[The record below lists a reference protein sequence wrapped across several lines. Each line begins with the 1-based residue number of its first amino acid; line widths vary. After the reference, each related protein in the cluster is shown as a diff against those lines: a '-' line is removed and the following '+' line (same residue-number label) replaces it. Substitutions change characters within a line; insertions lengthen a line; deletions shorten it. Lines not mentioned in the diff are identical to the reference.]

1 MRFNNR
7 EMIHI
12 SHSNPVLEGRM
23 SYAKLSN
30 GYSSKGF
37 KERWFRLKYNLL
49 FYFKINGFGQVDL
62 HQPAGVFVLEN
73 SFVRLENNM
82 PGTLFSFS
90 LSFKDEPDKKYI
102 ISSQS
107 EDHVHQWI
115 KCIQCSTLVIKN
127 NDLIH
132 FLIHPKEK
140 YDEAFN
146 LLLNDIYTYM
156 QMQINILT
164 SQLLFIG
171 FDLFLL
177 VSTSLSAYILRK
189 EFIKLDPLLMYPEEG
204 KKIGRT
210 KRSAAD
216 GDDNDLFFNLPT
228 DPLPPP
234 RQKHDVCKTAEL
246 NLIEL

>member
-1 MRFNNR
+1 MRFNNK
-7 EMIHI
+7 EMVHI

-23 SYAKLSN
+23 SYAKMSN
-30 GYSSKGF
+30 GYTSKGF

-73 SFVRLENNM
+73 SIVRLENNM

-115 KCIQCSTLVIKN
+115 KCIQSSTY
-127 NDLIH
+127 
-132 FLIHPKEK
+132 E
-140 YDEAFN
+140 
-146 LLLNDIYTYM
+146 YM
-156 QMQINILT
+156 RTRMTSIQKKIVELT
-164 SQLLFIG
+164 G
-171 FDLFLL
+171 
-177 VSTSLSAYILRK
+177 R
-189 EFIKLDPLLMYPEEG
+189 DPLLMYPEEG

-216 GDDNDLFFNLPT
+216 GDGGDLFFNPPT

-234 RQKHDVCKTAEL
+234 RHKHDADKTADL

>member
-73 SFVRLENNM
+73 SIVRLENNM

-115 KCIQCSTLVIKN
+115 KCIQCSTY
-127 NDLIH
+127 
-132 FLIHPKEK
+132 E
-140 YDEAFN
+140 
-146 LLLNDIYTYM
+146 YM
-156 QMQINILT
+156 RTRMTTIQKKIVELT
-164 SQLLFIG
+164 G
-171 FDLFLL
+171 
-177 VSTSLSAYILRK
+177 R
-189 EFIKLDPLLMYPEEG
+189 DPLLMYPEEG

>member
-1 MRFNNR
+1 MRFNNK
-7 EMIHI
+7 EMIHV
-12 SHSNPVLEGRM
+12 SHSNPALEGRM
-23 SYAKLSN
+23 SYAKMSN
-30 GYSSKGF
+30 GYASKGF

-73 SFVRLENNM
+73 SIVRLENNM

-115 KCIQCSTLVIKN
+115 KCIQSSTY
-127 NDLIH
+127 
-132 FLIHPKEK
+132 E
-140 YDEAFN
+140 
-146 LLLNDIYTYM
+146 YM
-156 QMQINILT
+156 RTRMTSIQKKIVELT
-164 SQLLFIG
+164 G
-171 FDLFLL
+171 
-177 VSTSLSAYILRK
+177 R
-189 EFIKLDPLLMYPEEG
+189 DPLLMYPEEG

-210 KRSAAD
+210 KRSVAD
-216 GDDNDLFFNLPT
+216 EDDSDLFFNPPT

-234 RQKHDVCKTAEL
+234 RHKHDASKTAVS